1 MNGVTIVV
9 MAYNEAATLDV
20 NCRDLLSTNPAE
32 LLIIDDGSTDRT
44 ADIANKL
51 AASDPR
57 VRVVRHPRN
66 RGLGGVYR
74 TGFQEARGT
83 YLTFFP
89 ADGQFPASIVTD
101 FAERIGDLDLVLG
114 TTAGASTLST
124 LEQALFRV
132 VFGPMPRFQ
141 GIFMVRVARLREL
154 TLRSSG
160 RGWTIVTEMILR
172 AARAGWRIESRET
185 PLRPRA
191 AGRSKVR
198 NLRTIAHQ
206 LRQTWTLWR
215 DLRRDDGPPGR

>member
-1 MNGVTIVV
+1 MIGVTIVV

-20 NCRDLLSTNPAE
+20 NCRDLLSTGPEE
-32 LLIIDDGSTDRT
+32 LLIVDDGSTDQT
-44 ADIANKL
+44 ADIARRL
-51 AASDPR
+51 ASSDSR
-57 VRVVRHPRN
+57 VRVVRHARN
-66 RGLGGVYR
+66 LGLGGVYR
-74 TGFQEARGT
+74 TGFEEARGS

-89 ADGQFPASIVTD
+89 ADGQFPSSIVTD
-101 FAERIGDLDLVLG
+101 FAQRIADLDLVLG
-114 TTAGASTLST
+114 TTASPSTLSAI
-124 LEQALFRV
+124 EQALFRA

-154 TLRSSG
+154 NLRSSG

-172 AARAGWRIESRET
+172 GVRAGWRIESRET

-198 NLRTIAHQ
+198 NVRTIMHQ

-215 DLRRDDGPPGR
+215 DLRRDHRPA